1 MESTLR
7 YVTVVNPF
15 SINSTDSVDFGFTF
29 KSKLIVFSIAEES
42 FDSTFRRRQL
52 AFGIQAVG
60 GDSHANNF

>member
-15 SINSTDSVDFGFTF
+15 SINSTDPVDFGFTF

-42 FDSTFRRRQL
+42 FDSTFAGVNWPL
-52 AFGIQAVG
+52 AFRP
-60 GDSHANNF
+60 